1 MVYEVVPSTVP
12 LLYNCKN
19 IGSKSATVF
28 FVVVVYP
35 TVKGRDANEIKM

>member
-19 IGSKSATVF
+19 IGSKSTAVF
-28 FVVVVYP
+28 FVVVYP
-35 TVKGRDANEIKM
+35 TVKGRDANGIKT